1 MPIVSTLAINTLKK
15 NQTIIVFIHTALV
28 YSSLRIFMYYHFPP
42 NKFSFEYRNNIRIRY
57 LNRIDT
63 LYIGLNRV
71 WMQHD
76 PD

>member
-1 MPIVSTLAINTLKK
+1 
-15 NQTIIVFIHTALV
+15 
-28 YSSLRIFMYYHFPP
+28 MYYHFPP